1 MKRITSRFVVLLA
14 AAGILPLLLYG
25 AVSIFSLREGT
36 RRSVIAGNENV
47 ARRVAEQIG
56 LYVQTNVDILQ
67 SVASALVDT
76 NLEQWQQD
84 RILKNAVLDFPEF
97 RELTLYNAAGA
108 LVASSRIGRS
118 ELQFPESGTR
128 YGGAVTVSSITI
140 DDDFLPTAV
149 VGIKLTQLGQ
159 SSGSLVGEISLEEMW
174 RMVDLIRVGDQG
186 YALVVANNGQL
197 IAHGNSTEKPRVARG
212 DNLAAQPL
220 VRLVR
225 GQRSAGATSLE
236 YANDAG
242 VQMLGVAAPL
252 ELLGWTVMVEQPRY
266 EAYAVADVLTRQ
278 LIYIIGLALL
288 VTVSVGYFF
297 GRSFIQPIF
306 ALMRGTH
313 AVAEGRLD
321 ERVTITSKD
330 EFKQLGDAFNSMAD
344 KLVELTEDVRKK
356 ERQAMFG
363 RMAAGLV
370 HDLSHPVQNIGNS
383 CKLIVRVYDDP
394 EYRQT
399 FTRTID
405 REIDT
410 LKRVLDD
417 LRNVAR
423 PAPVER
429 FPLDINRSVADI
441 VESMRGYAD
450 ESGIALEAKF
460 ASEPVIIEGDVF
472 ALGRVYRNLITNAIQ
487 ATQAGGRVTIAT
499 VRVRDTGGG
508 ERHRHRFGHPE
519 RAPRRDLRRLRHHK
533 ETRARPG
540 PCHHQA
546 HCRATRRNDLRHER
560 DRQRH
565 DVHDA
570 LRGGTTSRRRRRR
583 GRLEKERIMLSR
595 KLVKSDWIEVEGRSY
610 LVDYFEATTE
620 RGTQRYCS
628 EMVLGPGDRIIV
640 DGSSLGALECRVA
653 RLIPATLHS
662 RLLGRTDA

>member
-1 MKRITSRFVVLLA
+1 VLLA
-14 AAGILPLLLYG
+14 AAGVLPLLVYG
-25 AVSIFSLREGT
+25 AVSIFSLRDAT
-36 RRSVIAGNENV
+36 RRSVITGNENV
-47 ARRVAEQIG
+47 ARRVAEQIA

-67 SVASALVDT
+67 SVSGNLSDT
-76 NLEQWQQD
+76 NLAQWQQD

-97 RELTLYNAAGA
+97 REITLYSATGA
-108 LVASSRIGRS
+108 QVASSRVGQS
-118 ELQFPESGTR
+118 KVQFPQSGTNF
-128 YGGAVTVSSITI
+128 GPNMTLSPIGI

-174 RMVDLIRVGDQG
+174 RMVDRIRVGDQG
-186 YALVVANNGQL
+186 YALVVAANGQL
-197 IAHGNSTEKPRVARG
+197 IAHGNSNEKPRVARG

-220 VRLVR
+220 VRLVH
-225 GQRSAGATSLE
+225 GQRSDAPASLE
-236 YANDAG
+236 YANEAG

-252 ELLGWTVMVEQPRY
+252 ELLGWTVMVEQPRS

-313 AVAEGRLD
+313 AVAAGRLD
-321 ERVTITSKD
+321 ERVTINSRD

-429 FPLDINRSVADI
+429 FPVDINRSVADI
-441 VESMRGYAD
+441 VESMRGYAE
-450 ESGIALEAKF
+450 ESGISLEPKF
-460 ASEPVIIEGDVF
+460 ASEPVIIDGDVF

-487 ATQAGGRVTIAT
+487 ATQAGGRVTIST
-499 VRVRDTGGG
+499 VRDRDRVEVSITDTGSGIPS
-508 ERHRHRFGHPE
+508 ERLNAIFDDFVTTKKRGLGLGLAITKRIVE
-519 RAPRRDLRRLRHHK
+519 QL
-533 ETRARPG
+533 
-540 PCHHQA
+540 
-546 HCRATRRNDLRHER
+546 
-560 DRQRH
+560 
-565 DVHDA
+565 
-570 LRGGTTSRRRRRR
+570 GGTITVAS
-583 GRLEKERIMLSR
+583 
-595 KLVKSDWIEVEGRSY
+595 EVGK
-610 LVDYFEATTE
+610 
-620 RGTQRYCS
+620 GTMFTMGFPVAQR
-628 EMVLGPGDRIIV
+628 P
-640 DGSSLGALECRVA
+640 VA
-653 RLIPATLHS
+653 VAAV
-662 RLLGRTDA
+662 G

>member
-1 MKRITSRFVVLLA
+1 LLLA
-14 AAGILPLLLYG
+14 AAGVLPLLVYG
-25 AVSIFSLREGT
+25 AVSILSLRDAT
-36 RRSVIAGNENV
+36 RRSVIGGNENV
-47 ARRVAEQIG
+47 AGRVAEQIA

-67 SVASALVDT
+67 SVAGNLSGT
-76 NLEQWQQD
+76 NLVRWQQD
-84 RILKNAVLDFPEF
+84 RILKTAVLDFPEF
-97 RELTLYNAAGA
+97 REITLYDATGA
-108 LVASSRIGRS
+108 QIASSRVGLS
-118 ELQFPESGTR
+118 KVQFPQSGT
-128 YGGAVTVSSITI
+128 GFGPNVTLSPIGI

-174 RMVDLIRVGDQG
+174 RMVDQIRVGDQG
-186 YALVVANNGQL
+186 YALVVAANGQL
-197 IAHGNSTEKPRVARG
+197 IAHGNSNEKPRVARG
-212 DNLAAQPL
+212 DNLATQPL
-220 VRLVR
+220 VRLVH
-225 GQRSAGATSLE
+225 GQRNAGPASLE

-252 ELLGWTVMVEQPRY
+252 ERLGWTVMVEQPRS
-266 EAYAVADVLTRQ
+266 EAYAVADILTRQ
-278 LIYIIGLALL
+278 LIFIIGLALL

-313 AVAEGRLD
+313 AVAAGRLD
-321 ERVTITSKD
+321 ERVTITSRD
-330 EFKQLGDAFNSMAD
+330 EFEQLGDAFNSMAD

-383 CKLIVRVYDDP
+383 CKLIVRVFDDP

-429 FPLDINRSVADI
+429 FPLDVNRSVSDI
-441 VESMRGYAD
+441 VESMRGFAE
-450 ESGIALEAKF
+450 ESGVALEPKF

-487 ATQAGGRVTIAT
+487 ATQAGGRVTISTARDRGHVEVSVT
-499 VRVRDTGGG
+499 DTGTGIPG
-508 ERHRHRFGHPE
+508 ERLNAIFDDFVTTKKRGLGLGLAITKRIVE
-519 RAPRRDLRRLRHHK
+519 QL
-533 ETRARPG
+533 
-540 PCHHQA
+540 
-546 HCRATRRNDLRHER
+546 
-560 DRQRH
+560 
-565 DVHDA
+565 
-570 LRGGTTSRRRRRR
+570 GGTISVA
-583 GRLEKERIMLSR
+583 S
-595 KLVKSDWIEVEGRSY
+595 EVGKG
-610 LVDYFEATTE
+610 TTFTM
-620 RGTQRYCS
+620 RFPVAQR
-628 EMVLGPGDRIIV
+628 P
-640 DGSSLGALECRVA
+640 VA
-653 RLIPATLHS
+653 VAAAA
-662 RLLGRTDA
+662 G

>member
-1 MKRITSRFVVLLA
+1 MRRITSRFVVLLA
-14 AAGILPLLLYG
+14 AAGILPLVVYG
-25 AVSIFSLREGT
+25 AVSIVSLRDAT

-67 SVASALVDT
+67 SVAGNLTDT
-76 NLEQWQQD
+76 NLAQWQKD

-97 RELTLYNAAGA
+97 REITLYDAAG
-108 LVASSRIGRS
+108 VQIASSRVVPS
-118 ELQFPESGTR
+118 KVQFPEVGTKF
-128 YGGAVTVSSITI
+128 GPTITLSPIGI

-149 VGIKLTQLGQ
+149 VGIKLAQVGQ
-159 SSGSLVGEISLEEMW
+159 NAGSLVGEISLEEMW
-174 RMVDLIRVGDQG
+174 RMVDRIRVGDQG
-186 YALVVANNGQL
+186 YALVVAANGQL
-197 IAHGNSTEKPRVARG
+197 IAHGNANEKPRVARG
-212 DNLAAQPL
+212 ENLATQPL
-220 VRLVR
+220 VRLVH
-225 GQRSAGATSLE
+225 GQRNASPASLE

-252 ELLGWTVMVEQPRY
+252 ELLGWTVMVEQPRS

-278 LIYIIGLALL
+278 LIFIIGLALL

-313 AVAEGRLD
+313 AVAAGRLD
-321 ERVTITSKD
+321 ERVTITSRD

-363 RMAAGLV
+363 RMAASLV

-429 FPLDINRSVADI
+429 FPLDVNRSVSDI
-441 VESMRGYAD
+441 VESMRSFAE
-450 ESGIALEAKF
+450 ESGIVLEPTF

-487 ATQAGGRVTIAT
+487 ATQAGGRVTVSTARDRDHVEVSVT
-499 VRVRDTGGG
+499 DTGSGIPS
-508 ERHRHRFGHPE
+508 ERLNAIFDDFVTTKKRGLGLGLAITKRIVE
-519 RAPRRDLRRLRHHK
+519 QL
-533 ETRARPG
+533 
-540 PCHHQA
+540 
-546 HCRATRRNDLRHER
+546 
-560 DRQRH
+560 
-565 DVHDA
+565 
-570 LRGGTTSRRRRRR
+570 GGTITVAS
-583 GRLEKERIMLSR
+583 
-595 KLVKSDWIEVEGRSY
+595 EVGKG
-610 LVDYFEATTE
+610 TTFTM
-620 RGTQRYCS
+620 RFPVAQR
-628 EMVLGPGDRIIV
+628 P
-640 DGSSLGALECRVA
+640 VA
-653 RLIPATLHS
+653 VAAAA
-662 RLLGRTDA
+662 G

>member
-1 MKRITSRFVVLLA
+1 MLA

-25 AVSIFSLREGT
+25 AVSIYSLRDGT
-36 RRSVIAGNENV
+36 RRSVITGNENV

-56 LYVQTNVDILQ
+56 LYIQTNADILQ
-67 SVASALVDT
+67 SVASTLADT

-84 RILKNAVLDFPEF
+84 RILKNAVLDFPEY
-97 RELTLYNAAGA
+97 RELTLYNADGTQR
-108 LVASSRIGRS
+108 ASSRIGKS
-118 ELQFPESGTR
+118 ALQFPENGTSF
-128 YGGAVTVSSITI
+128 GSAITVSSIAI

-174 RMVDLIRVGDQG
+174 RMVDRIRVGVQG
-186 YALVVANNGQL
+186 YALIVAANGQL
-197 IAHGNSTEKPRVARG
+197 IAHGNSNEKPRVARG
-212 DNLAAQPL
+212 DNLATQPL
-220 VRLVR
+220 VRLVH
-225 GQRSAGATSLE
+225 GQRSAEPASLE
-236 YANDAG
+236 YANEAG

-252 ELLGWTVMVEQPRY
+252 ELLGWTVMVEQPRS

-278 LIYIIGLALL
+278 LMYIIGLALL

-321 ERVTITSKD
+321 ERVTITSRD
-330 EFKQLGDAFNSMAD
+330 EFKELGDAFNSMAD
-344 KLVELTEDVRKK
+344 KLVALTEDVRKK

-429 FPLDINRSVADI
+429 FPVDINRSVADI
-441 VESMRGYAD
+441 VESMRGYAE
-450 ESGIALEAKF
+450 ESGIALEPRF
-460 ASEPVIIEGDVF
+460 ASEPVVIDGDVF

-499 VRVRDTGGG
+499 SRHGNNVEVSITDTGSGIPAERLGAIFDDFVTTKKRGLGLGLAITKRIVEQLGG
-508 ERHRHRFGHPE
+508 VISVTSELG
-519 RAPRRDLRRLRHHK
+519 K
-533 ETRARPG
+533 
-540 PCHHQA
+540 
-546 HCRATRRNDLRHER
+546 
-560 DRQRH
+560 
-565 DVHDA
+565 
-570 LRGGTTSRRRRRR
+570 GTTFTIRFAAA
-583 GRLEKERIMLSR
+583 ER
-595 KLVKSDWIEVEGRSY
+595 
-610 LVDYFEATTE
+610 
-620 RGTQRYCS
+620 
-628 EMVLGPGDRIIV
+628 P
-640 DGSSLGALECRVA
+640 VA
-653 RLIPATLHS
+653 VAAVA
-662 RLLGRTDA
+662 G